1 MKKRVMVVPAKA
13 GTQSKGRRADFP
25 FVETGA
31 PPSRGRLLHTVPSLF
46 IKALVVGVV
55 AFVTA
60 AAFSAYLKPGMLIEF
75 ANLVLCM

>member
-1 MKKRVMVVPAKA
+1 MKTLLWKA
-13 GTQSKGRRADFP
+13 
-25 FVETGA
+25 V
-31 PPSRGRLLHTVPSLF
+31 
-46 IKALVVGVV
+46 VVGLL